1 MHSKTAMLRTTAR
14 HAAVFAAAMAAGLLA
29 AAGLAQAQDVSPLN
43 VDGSRPTSMTVR
55 IAGLN
60 AAEVHREVR
69 KTAFTVCR
77 NAVRNGDL
85 EVLDIAWCANGAKG
99 RALSLYR
106 SALRSADGAGRV
118 QAASLT
124 LRVASSD

>member
-14 HAAVFAAAMAAGLLA
+14 QAAVFAAAVAAGLLA
-29 AAGLAQAQDVSPLN
+29 TAGVAQAQDVSPLN
-43 VDGSRPTSMTVR
+43 VDGSRPTSMVVR

-60 AAEVHREVR
+60 AAEIHREVR

-85 EVLDIAWCANGAKG
+85 EVLDVTWCADGARG
-99 RALSLYR
+99 RALSQYR
-106 SALRSADGAGRV
+106 SALRSAGGSGKV

-124 LRVASSD
+124 LRVVSSD